1 MLNTNGG
8 RFAGYGLYLV
18 KGKPVFTYNVA
29 DFARFRWEGK
39 QPLTP
44 GKHTVEFEFTYD
56 GPGIGK
62 GGTGVL
68 KVDGNAVDTEKAPAT
83 LAITTQWDE
92 TFDVGSDSGTPV
104 DDEDYT
110 SPFNFT
116 GTLEKLTVT
125 IGPSQMLPPEKK
137 AVEKK
142 VGERD

>member
-1 MLNTNGG
+1 M
-8 RFAGYGLYLV
+8 R
-18 KGKPVFTYNVA
+18 
-29 DFARFRWEGK
+29 R
-39 QPLTP
+39 
-44 GKHTVEFEFTYD
+44 
-56 GPGIGK
+56 
-62 GGTGVL
+62 
-68 KVDGNAVDTEKAPAT
+68 
-83 LAITTQWDE
+83 
-92 TFDVGSDSGTPV
+92 SGTPV